1 MFQYRHD
8 IQTAR
13 SARNKGRKRGG
24 IRPRTEREIEKLNG
38 EIKTIHLDQVSSWS
52 EYKQL
57 SSDYLK
63 IAYLDRQWQKTSC
76 KDSFNQSLAQSL
88 SCSIKQITD
97 EIQRLQKPRYTSQY
111 PFLLR
116 ITSTHSI

>member
-63 IAYLDRQWQKTSC
+63 IAYLDRQWKLL
-76 KDSFNQSLAQSL
+76 KIVL
-88 SCSIKQITD
+88 IKS
-97 EIQRLQKPRYTSQY
+97 RS
-111 PFLLR
+111 
-116 ITSTHSI
+116 S